1 MDAHW
6 AETDGGVFLTLGPGE
21 GEKRLHPDVLLN
33 ETLPLLEA
41 EAPFYIID
49 ECGGRELMLR
59 PFREALVRRLTGPAP
74 VVGVWK
80 GEPGAGSRKELLD
93 PGFRREWEAFQEL
106 LQSRPDT
113 LLLKAGTGQDMVRAV
128 QSWMEE
134 NGVTG

>member
-1 MDAHW
+1 M
-6 AETDGGVFLTLGPGE
+6 
-21 GEKRLHPDVLLN
+21 LLN

-113 LLLKAGTGQDMVRAV
+113 LLLKAGTGPEMVRAV

>member
-1 MDAHW
+1 M
-6 AETDGGVFLTLGPGE
+6 
-21 GEKRLHPDVLLN
+21 LLN

-93 PGFRREWEAFQEL
+93 PGFRREWEAL
-106 LQSRPDT
+106 RSCC
-113 LLLKAGTGQDMVRAV
+113 KAAPT
-128 QSWMEE
+128 SCF
-134 NGVTG
+134 